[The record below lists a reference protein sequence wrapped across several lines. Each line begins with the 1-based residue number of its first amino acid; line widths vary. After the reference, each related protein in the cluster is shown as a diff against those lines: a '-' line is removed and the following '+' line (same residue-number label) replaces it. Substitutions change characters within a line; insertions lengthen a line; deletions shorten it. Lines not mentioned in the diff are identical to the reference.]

1 MFNVVRQLNSL
12 CQTCNQTEV
21 LQRSLV
27 KFRLQV
33 EDAVAAH
40 KHGKHEYPQV
50 VVLFFINVAK
60 TLGVHEEN
68 VNSRAILLLDRS
80 WLVPNPE
87 TLRGRVYF
95 VAHLEA
101 TRLTD
106 KVV

>member
-1 MFNVVRQLNSL
+1 VSIVVRQLNSL
-12 CQTCNQTEV
+12 CQTCYQTEA
-21 LQRSLV
+21 LQRILV
-27 KFRLQV
+27 ECRSQV

-50 VVLFFINVAK
+50 VVLLFINVAK
-60 TLGVHEEN
+60 TLGVNEDN
-68 VNSRAILLLDRS
+68 VNSRAIVFLDRN

-87 TLRGRVYF
+87 ALRGRVYF
-95 VAHLEA
+95 VVHLKA